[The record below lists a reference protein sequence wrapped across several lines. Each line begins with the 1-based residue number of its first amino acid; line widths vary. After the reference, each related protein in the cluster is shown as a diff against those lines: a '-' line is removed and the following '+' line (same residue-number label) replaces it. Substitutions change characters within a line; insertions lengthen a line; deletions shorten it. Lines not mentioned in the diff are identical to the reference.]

1 MKSNEREQ
9 IYQWIHNRPN
19 GSAPYNW
26 LWNQFPEAPVGSI
39 VDSLVQEGRLE
50 FSARYQI
57 VRTK

>member
-9 IYQWIHNRPN
+9 IYQWIHSRPN
-19 GSAPYNW
+19 GSAPYSW
-26 LWNQFPEAPVGSI
+26 VWNQFPEAQVGSI

-50 FSARYQI
+50 FNARYQI